1 MTGKDVYLQMTWSW
15 PDKTWNILCSYCLQ
29 WNTSQSKFRNHYF
42 LFLFAFSILSQL
54 FLIWGCT
61 YIYIY
66 ISAVKVNA
74 LITRL
79 TQTHFNG
86 TNFFNARLTQRVF
99 AVWPVAQPLVGEME
113 MDSVANL
120 GTLQTPLAT
129 FFPSKKRPNLVSE
142 NHRYCRASARSC
154 SPSARTHLS
163 LSASALFR
171 RTPLSLSLSRSAS
184 AQRREEQGFNSVK
197 HRYYVASLI
206 LHASIAEITAQLLS
220 LSYVYLISSD
230 DGAIIR
236 IFLCRLT
243 SWKGELVMYSSLKG
257 SRFSHYFIF
266 IPLSDNRNSKIYQW
280 KQFYWEYSF
289 IKIQYVGTERETN
302 VIINNKCTFC
312 IFRRRAALCA
322 KI

>member
-1 MTGKDVYLQMTWSW
+1 
-15 PDKTWNILCSYCLQ
+15 
-29 WNTSQSKFRNHYF
+29 
-42 LFLFAFSILSQL
+42 
-54 FLIWGCT
+54 
-61 YIYIY
+61 
-66 ISAVKVNA
+66 
-74 LITRL
+74 
-79 TQTHFNG
+79 
-86 TNFFNARLTQRVF
+86 
-99 AVWPVAQPLVGEME
+99 ME
-113 MDSVANL
+113 MHSVANL

-154 SPSARTHLS
+154 SPSARAHTSLSRCVCSVQRAHLSLS
-163 LSASALFR
+163 LSASALFSAH
-171 RTPLSLSLSRSAS
+171 TPLSLCVCSVQRAHLSLSLSLCVCSVQRAHTSLSFSLSLSLSLRLLSAR
-184 AQRREEQGFNSVK
+184 QREGQRFNSVK

-236 IFLCRLT
+236 TFLCRLT
-243 SWKGELVMYSSLKG
+243 SWKGELVMYSSLNR

-289 IKIQYVGTERETN
+289 IKIQYVGTERQTN

-322 KI
+322 KM